1 MVAPRFAKLFAVA
14 ASAAFVCSMAGMP
27 AYALTDTNLDEWTT
41 GTSTG
46 VSATPVSTDESSSL
60 QNQPSADDAESMPDN
75 PTKDLPQTVSEA
87 VPDDATVVSEELAVT
102 DAGEVMDL
110 ETGDTVTDPQ
120 IVGTVD
126 KPADPLAKT
135 DGESFIPVE
144 VAEVKEAMGDDTA
157 VPESDDAVDTAET
170 EGDGDVAEPQRD
182 TADEGATGAV
192 VRPAALQNNSYGAH
206 WGTYN
211 GTPAFFE
218 SDGTLFAQQAKGV
231 IDVSEWQGQ
240 IDWQKAKNDGVEGAI
255 IRISYSWGNGFDKQA
270 VRNISECKRL
280 GIPFGIYSYS
290 YAYDSTTAAYEG
302 SDMVNLLRQAGVQ
315 PGDLSYPVFYDLEKW
330 TWTGHTPP
338 TSPSVYDGIVNAWYA
353 KLQAAGYNNLSVYSY
368 TNYLDTALNSA
379 NIRNKTRWVA
389 SYGARTNFP
398 FATNDRGWQYT
409 SQGSVAGIQGSVDL
423 NAFGN
428 KTYKA
433 SHDVTSMTRI
443 EIPNGTYYINAYA
456 KDSSSLEIAGGGT
469 QNGVKTQ
476 LYGYN
481 KSGAQRFSFTKQSDG
496 SYVITNVNSGKALDV
511 LNAMPGN
518 SAVVQ
523 QYELNGS
530 AAQRWFIRDAN
541 PGYYLQSALGNW
553 VLDLAGAA
561 TANGTAI
568 ALYEP
573 NGTNA
578 QRFLLS
584 SVNAGIP
591 VNTTVKIASAI
602 NSNLVMDI
610 AGGATGNNVA
620 VQLYGWNDTD
630 AQKYRFA
637 EVGNGVYQ
645 ITNVKSGRLVE
656 IAGGAT
662 GNGGTIQQYAANGTQ
677 AQRWVVMKYGS
688 NVALLNSKANRAIDV
703 PAANAANSA
712 KLQSYASNGTNAQQ
726 WTISKAPTMREYLDD
741 LASKHRGDLSDG
753 TYVVESA
760 LQSGKVMD
768 VSGGSTADYG
778 NVQLYTDNGTDA
790 QVWKVSHD
798 GKGYVTFTNA
808 NSGKVLDVN
817 GASTASGTNVQQF
830 ALNGSWAQKWIAVR
844 GSGGSYTI
852 YSALTKNLVLDV
864 YAALTANGANIQT
877 YTANGTK
884 AQQWRMTKTQTLRA
898 RLNSMAS
905 SHRNDLK
912 DGTYTFGSANKR
924 SMMLDVSGGSSANGA
939 NVQLYQSNGTNAQR
953 WRVTHDSK
961 GYVTLTNV
969 GSGKVLDVNGAS
981 TADGANVQQYA
992 SNGTW
997 AQKWITIKNADG
1009 SYTFYSGLHDR
1020 KVLDVYGGAT
1030 SNGANVQLYAGN
1042 GTKAQRWFVS

>member
-1 MVAPRFAKLFAVA
+1 MVAPRFVKLFAVA
-14 ASAAFVCSMAGMP
+14 VSAALVCSMAGVP
-27 AYALTDTNLDEWTT
+27 AYALTDTNLDEMA
-41 GTSTG
+41 GASAGASAITST
-46 VSATPVSTDESSSL
+46 STDESSSL

-120 IVGTVD
+120 LVGTVD

-144 VAEVKEAMGDDTA
+144 VVEVKEAMGDA
-157 VPESDDAVDTAET
+157 AAEAEPDDAADTED
-170 EGDGDVAEPQRD
+170 DGDVAETQRD
-182 TADEGATGAV
+182 VADDGAAGVV

-255 IRISYSWGNGFDKQA
+255 IRISYGWGNGFDKQA
-270 VRNISECKRL
+270 LRNISECKRL

-302 SDMVNLLRQAGVQ
+302 ADMVSLLRQAGVQ
-315 PGDLSYPVFYDLEKW
+315 PGDLGYPVFYDLEKW
-330 TWTGHTPP
+330 TWTGRTPP
-338 TSPSVYDGIVNAWYA
+338 TNPSVYDGIVNAWYA
-353 KLQAAGYNNLSVYSY
+353 KLQAAGYTNLSVYSY
-368 TNYLDTALNSA
+368 TSYLDTALNSA

-398 FATNDRGWQYT
+398 YAANDRGWQYT

-428 KTYKA
+428 KSYEA
-433 SHDVTSMTRI
+433 SHDVTSMTKV
-443 EIPNGTYYINAYA
+443 EFPNGTYYINAYA

-584 SVNAGIP
+584 SADAGIP
-591 VNTTVKIASAI
+591 INTTVKIASAI
-602 NSNLVMDI
+602 NNKLVMDI
-610 AGGATGNNVA
+610 AGGATANKVA
-620 VQLYGWNDTD
+620 VQLYGWNDND

-645 ITNVKSGRLVE
+645 ITNVKSGKLME
-656 IAGGAT
+656 IAGGAM
-662 GNGGTIQQYAANGTQ
+662 GNGGTVQQYAANGTQ
-677 AQRWVVMKYGS
+677 AQRWVAVAYGS

-703 PAANAANSA
+703 PAANAVNSV
-712 KLQSYASNGTNAQQ
+712 KLQSYAANGTNAQQ
-726 WTISKAPTMREYLDD
+726 WTISKAPTMREYLDE
-741 LASKHRGDLSDG
+741 LASKHRGDLTDG
-753 TYVVESA
+753 TYVVETA

-768 VSGGSTADYG
+768 VSGGSTSDYG
-778 NVQLYTDNGTDA
+778 NVQLYADNGTDA

-830 ALNGSWAQKWIAVR
+830 ASNGSWAQKWIAVR
-844 GSGGSYTI
+844 GSDSSYTI
-852 YSALTKNLVLDV
+852 YSALARNLALDV
-864 YAALTANGANIQT
+864 YTASTANGANIQT
-877 YTANGTK
+877 YTVNGTK
-884 AQQWRMTKTQTLRA
+884 AQQWRATKTQTLRA

-905 SHRNDLK
+905 THRNDLR

-924 SMMLDVSGGSSANGA
+924 SMVLDISGGSSANGA

-981 TADGANVQQYA
+981 TADGANGQQYA

-997 AQKWITIKNADG
+997 AQKWIAVKNADG
-1009 SYTFYSGLHDR
+1009 SYTFYSGMHDR
-1020 KVLDVYGGAT
+1020 KVLDVYGGMT

-1042 GTKAQRWFVS
+1042 GTKAQRWTIK

>member
-14 ASAAFVCSMAGMP
+14 VSAAFVCSIAGVP
-27 AYALTDTNLDEWTT
+27 AYALTDTNLDEMA
-41 GTSTG
+41 GA
-46 VSATPVSTDESSSL
+46 SAGASAITPTSTDESSSL

-120 IVGTVD
+120 LVGTVD

-144 VAEVKEAMGDDTA
+144 VAEVKEAMGDA
-157 VPESDDAVDTAET
+157 AAEAEPDDAADTED
-170 EGDGDVAEPQRD
+170 DGDVAETQRD
-182 TADEGATGAV
+182 AADGSAAGAM
-192 VRPAALQNNSYGAH
+192 VRPVALQNNSYGAH

-218 SDGTLFAQQAKGV
+218 ADGTLFVQQAKGV

-255 IRISYSWGNGFDKQA
+255 IRISYGWGNGFDKQA
-270 VRNISECKRL
+270 LRNISECKRL

-302 SDMVNLLRQAGVQ
+302 DDMVNLLRQAGVQ

-338 TSPSVYDGIVNAWYA
+338 ASPSVYDGIVNAWYA
-353 KLQAAGYNNLSVYSY
+353 KLQAAGYTNLSVYSY

-398 FATNDRGWQYT
+398 LATNDRGWQYT

-428 KTYKA
+428 KTYEA
-433 SHDVTSMTRI
+433 SHDVTSMTKV
-443 EIPNGTYYINAYA
+443 EIPNGTYYINAYL

-469 QNGVKTQ
+469 QNGIKTQ

-481 KSGAQRFSFTKQSDG
+481 KSGAQRFTFTKQSDG

-511 LNAMPGN
+511 LNAVPGN

-523 QYELNGS
+523 QYEPNGT
-530 AAQRWFIRDAN
+530 AAQHWFIRDAN

-584 SVNAGIP
+584 SVDAGIP

-620 VQLYGWNDTD
+620 VQLYDWNDTD

-778 NVQLYTDNGTDA
+778 NVQLYADNGTDA

-798 GKGYVTFTNA
+798 SKGYVTFTNA

-830 ALNGSWAQKWIAVR
+830 ASNGSWAQKWIALR

-852 YSALTKNLVLDV
+852 YSALAKDLALDV
-864 YAALTANGANIQT
+864 YAASTANGANIQT

-884 AQQWRMTKTQTLRA
+884 AQQWRATKTQTLRE

-905 SHRNDLK
+905 AHRNDLK

-924 SMMLDVSGGSSANGA
+924 SMALDVSGGSSANGA

-953 WRVTHDSK
+953 WQVTHDSK

-1030 SNGANVQLYAGN
+1030 SNGANVQLYEDN

>member
-1 MVAPRFAKLFAVA
+1 MVAPRFAKLFAIAV
-14 ASAAFVCSMAGMP
+14 SAALVCSMAGVP
-27 AYALTDTNLDEWTT
+27 AYALTDTNLDEMA
-41 GTSTG
+41 GASAG
-46 VSATPVSTDESSSL
+46 VSAITPTSTDESSSL

-120 IVGTVD
+120 LVGTVD

-144 VAEVKEAMGDDTA
+144 VAEVKEAMGDA
-157 VPESDDAVDTAET
+157 AAEAEPDDAADTED
-170 EGDGDVAEPQRD
+170 DGDVAETQRD
-182 TADEGATGAV
+182 VADDGAAGVV
-192 VRPAALQNNSYGAH
+192 VRPVALQNNSYGAY

-218 SDGTLFAQQAKGV
+218 ADGTLFVQQARGV

-255 IRISYSWGNGFDKQA
+255 IRISYGWGNGFDKQA
-270 VRNISECKRL
+270 LRNISECKRL

-302 SDMVNLLRQAGVQ
+302 DDMVSLLRQAGVQ

-338 TSPSVYDGIVNAWYA
+338 ASPSVYDGIVNTWYA
-353 KLQAAGYNNLSVYSY
+353 KLQAAGYTNLSVYSY
-368 TNYLDTALNSA
+368 TSYLDTALNSA

-428 KTYKA
+428 KTYEA
-433 SHDVTSMTRI
+433 SHDVTSMTKV
-443 EIPNGTYYINAYA
+443 EIPNGTYYINAYS

-481 KSGAQRFSFTKQSDG
+481 KSGAQRFTFTKQSDG

-518 SAVVQ
+518 FAVVQ
-523 QYELNGS
+523 QYEPNGS
-530 AAQRWFIRDAN
+530 AAQRWFIRNAN

-584 SVNAGIP
+584 SVDTGIP
-591 VNTTVKIASAI
+591 VNTTVKIASAV
-602 NSNLVMDI
+602 NNNLVMDVVN
-610 AGGATGNNVA
+610 ASTANAVA
-620 VQLYGWNDTD
+620 IQLYGWNDTD
-630 AQKYRFA
+630 AQKYRFT

-645 ITNVKSGRLVE
+645 ITNVKSGKLVE

-662 GNGGTIQQYAANGTQ
+662 GNGGTIQQYVSNGTQ

-688 NVALLNSKANRAIDV
+688 NVTLLNSKANRAIDV
-703 PAANAANSA
+703 PAANAANSV

-726 WTISKAPTMREYLDD
+726 WTISKAPTVREHLDE
-741 LASKHRGDLSDG
+741 LASKHRGDLADG

-768 VSGGSTADYG
+768 VSGGSTSDYG

-790 QVWKVSHD
+790 QAWKVSHD
-798 GKGYVTFTNA
+798 SKGYVTFTNA

-817 GASTASGTNVQQF
+817 GASTASGANVQQF
-830 ALNGSWAQKWIAVR
+830 ASNGSWAQKWIAVP
-844 GSGGSYTI
+844 GSDGSYTI
-852 YSALTKNLVLDV
+852 YSALAKNLALDV
-864 YAALTANGANIQT
+864 YAASTANGANIQT
-877 YTANGTK
+877 YAANGSK
-884 AQQWRMTKTQTLRA
+884 AQQWRMTKTQTLRE
-898 RLNSMAS
+898 RLNSLAS
-905 SHRNDLK
+905 AHRNDLK
-912 DGTYTFGSANKR
+912 DGTYVFGSGNKT
-924 SMMLDVSGGSSANGA
+924 SMVLDVSGGSSANGA
-939 NVQLYQSNGTNAQR
+939 NVQLYQSNDTNAQR

-981 TADGANVQQYA
+981 TEDGANVQQYA

-997 AQKWITIKNADG
+997 AQKWIAVKNADG

-1030 SNGANVQLYAGN
+1030 SNGANVQLCAGN
-1042 GTKAQRWFVS
+1042 GTKAQRWVI

>member
-1 MVAPRFAKLFAVA
+1 MVAPRFVKLFAVA
-14 ASAAFVCSMAGMP
+14 VSAALVCSMAGVP
-27 AYALTDTNLDEWTT
+27 AYALTDTNLDEMA
-41 GTSTG
+41 GASAGASAITST
-46 VSATPVSTDESSSL
+46 STDESSSL

-120 IVGTVD
+120 LVGTVD

-144 VAEVKEAMGDDTA
+144 VVEVKEAMGDA
-157 VPESDDAVDTAET
+157 AAEAEPDDAADTED
-170 EGDGDVAEPQRD
+170 DGDVAETQRD
-182 TADEGATGAV
+182 VADDGAAGVV

-255 IRISYSWGNGFDKQA
+255 IRISYGWGNGFDKQA
-270 VRNISECKRL
+270 LRNISECKRL

-302 SDMVNLLRQAGVQ
+302 ADMVSLLRQAGVQ
-315 PGDLSYPVFYDLEKW
+315 PGDLGYPVFYDLEKW
-330 TWTGHTPP
+330 TWTGRTPP
-338 TSPSVYDGIVNAWYA
+338 TNPSVYDGIVNAWYA
-353 KLQAAGYNNLSVYSY
+353 KLQAAGYTNLSVYSY
-368 TNYLDTALNSA
+368 TSYLDTALNSA

-398 FATNDRGWQYT
+398 YAANDRGWQYT

-428 KTYKA
+428 KSYEA
-433 SHDVTSMTRI
+433 SHDVTSMTKV
-443 EIPNGTYYINAYA
+443 EFPNGTYYINAYA

-584 SVNAGIP
+584 SADAGIP
-591 VNTTVKIASAI
+591 INTTVKIASAI
-602 NSNLVMDI
+602 NNKLVMDI
-610 AGGATGNNVA
+610 AGGATANKVA
-620 VQLYGWNDTD
+620 VQLYGWNDND

-645 ITNVKSGRLVE
+645 ITNVKSGKLME
-656 IAGGAT
+656 IAGGAM
-662 GNGGTIQQYAANGTQ
+662 GNGGTVQQYAANGTQ
-677 AQRWVVMKYGS
+677 AQRWVAVAYGS

-703 PAANAANSA
+703 PAANAVNSV
-712 KLQSYASNGTNAQQ
+712 KLQSYAANGTNAQQ
-726 WTISKAPTMREYLDD
+726 WTISKAPTMREYLDE
-741 LASKHRGDLSDG
+741 LASKHRGDLTDG
-753 TYVVESA
+753 TYVVETA

-768 VSGGSTADYG
+768 VSGGSTSDYG
-778 NVQLYTDNGTDA
+778 NVQLYADNGTDA

-830 ALNGSWAQKWIAVR
+830 ASNGSWAQKWIAVR
-844 GSGGSYTI
+844 GSDSSYTI
-852 YSALTKNLVLDV
+852 YSAFDMN
-864 YAALTANGANIQT
+864 
-877 YTANGTK
+877 
-884 AQQWRMTKTQTLRA
+884 
-898 RLNSMAS
+898 
-905 SHRNDLK
+905 
-912 DGTYTFGSANKR
+912 
-924 SMMLDVSGGSSANGA
+924 
-939 NVQLYQSNGTNAQR
+939 
-953 WRVTHDSK
+953 
-961 GYVTLTNV
+961 
-969 GSGKVLDVNGAS
+969 
-981 TADGANVQQYA
+981 
-992 SNGTW
+992 
-997 AQKWITIKNADG
+997 
-1009 SYTFYSGLHDR
+1009 
-1020 KVLDVYGGAT
+1020 
-1030 SNGANVQLYAGN
+1030 
-1042 GTKAQRWFVS
+1042 

>member
-14 ASAAFVCSMAGMP
+14 VSAAFVCSMAGMP
-27 AYALTDTNLDEWTT
+27 AYALTDTNLDETTGAST
-41 GTSTG
+41 GTS
-46 VSATPVSTDESSSL
+46 AITPTSTDESPSL

-75 PTKDLPQTVSEA
+75 PTKDLPQTVNEA

-120 IVGTVD
+120 LVGTVD

-144 VAEVKEAMGDDTA
+144 VAEVKEAMGDA
-157 VPESDDAVDTAET
+157 AAEAEPDDAADTED
-170 EGDGDVAEPQRD
+170 DGDVAETQRD
-182 TADEGATGAV
+182 VADDGAAGVV

-255 IRISYSWGNGFDKQA
+255 IRISYGWGNGFDKQA
-270 VRNISECKRL
+270 LRNISECKRL

-302 SDMVNLLRQAGVQ
+302 DDMVNLLRQTGVQ

-428 KTYKA
+428 KTYEA
-433 SHDVTSMTRI
+433 SHDVTSMTKV
-443 EIPNGTYYINAYA
+443 EIPNGTYYINAYS

-481 KSGAQRFSFTKQSDG
+481 KSGAQRFTFTKQSDG

-511 LNAMPGN
+511 LNAVPGN
-518 SAVVQ
+518 FAVVQ
-523 QYELNGS
+523 QYEPNGS
-530 AAQRWFIRDAN
+530 AAQRWFIRNAN

-584 SVNAGIP
+584 SVDTGIP
-591 VNTTVKIASAI
+591 VNTTVKIASAV
-602 NSNLVMDI
+602 NNNLVMDVVN
-610 AGGATGNNVA
+610 ASTANAVA
-620 VQLYGWNDTD
+620 IQLYGWNDTD
-630 AQKYRFA
+630 AQKYRFT

-645 ITNVKSGRLVE
+645 ITNVKSGKLVE

-662 GNGGTIQQYAANGTQ
+662 GNGGTIQQYVSNGTQ

-688 NVALLNSKANRAIDV
+688 NVTLLNSKANRAIDV
-703 PAANAANSA
+703 PAANAANSV

-726 WTISKAPTMREYLDD
+726 WTISKAPTVREHLDE
-741 LASKHRGDLSDG
+741 LASKHRGDLADG

-768 VSGGSTADYG
+768 VSGGSTSDYG

-790 QVWKVSHD
+790 QAWKVSHD
-798 GKGYVTFTNA
+798 SKGYVTFTNA

-817 GASTASGTNVQQF
+817 GASTASGANVQQF
-830 ALNGSWAQKWIAVR
+830 ASNGSWAQKWIAVP
-844 GSGGSYTI
+844 GSDGSYTI
-852 YSALTKNLVLDV
+852 YSALAKNLALDV
-864 YAALTANGANIQT
+864 YAASTANGANIQT
-877 YTANGTK
+877 YAANGSK
-884 AQQWRMTKTQTLRA
+884 AQQWRMTKTQTLRE
-898 RLNSMAS
+898 RLNSLAS
-905 SHRNDLK
+905 AHRNDLK

-924 SMMLDVSGGSSANGA
+924 SMALDVSGGSSANGA
-939 NVQLYQSNGTNAQR
+939 NVQLYQSNDTNAQR

-981 TADGANVQQYA
+981 TEDGANVQQYA

-997 AQKWITIKNADG
+997 AQKWIAIKNADG

-1042 GTKAQRWFVS
+1042 GTKAQRWVI